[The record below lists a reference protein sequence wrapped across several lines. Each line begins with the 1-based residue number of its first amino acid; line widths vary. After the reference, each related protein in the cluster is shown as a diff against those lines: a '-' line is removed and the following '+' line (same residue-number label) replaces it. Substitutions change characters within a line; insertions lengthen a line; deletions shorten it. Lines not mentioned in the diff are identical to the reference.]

1 MVESKIKLEICEKMV
16 KYHENRGNTADA
28 ESFRAQAIAIRQQ
41 IAASDN
47 QSPDELATAPV
58 KKTRKRSNQKPS

>member
-16 KYHENRGNTADA
+16 KYHEIRGDTASA
-28 ESFRAQAIAIRQQ
+28 ESFREQAAVIRQS
-41 IAASDN
+41 IVAPA
-47 QSPDELATAPV
+47 DELATVPV